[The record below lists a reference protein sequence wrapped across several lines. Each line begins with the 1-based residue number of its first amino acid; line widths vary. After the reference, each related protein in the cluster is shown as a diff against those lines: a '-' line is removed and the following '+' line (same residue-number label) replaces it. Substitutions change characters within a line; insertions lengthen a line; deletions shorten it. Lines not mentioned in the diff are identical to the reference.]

1 MSTPVPGGSPDDPSF
16 VYDEFAYFKE
26 NCAEY
31 GLDGDMPVVVERV
44 SHQFGDGR
52 IGSAIKWGTGTPQI
66 VFLHGGAQNAHTWD
80 TVALALRPTP
90 MLAIDLSGH
99 GHSSWRDD
107 GAYNPRSNAEDAA
120 AIMDEFAPDP
130 SLLVGMSLG
139 GLTSNAVAAIFP
151 WLVRRLVVIDVTPGV
166 TRDKAADVHAFIEG
180 PQNFG
185 SFQEIFDRTVEY
197 NPTRSHESL
206 RRGILHNAHRVE
218 GSGAMWEWNY
228 DRRHLGGSAG
238 SIETVETIA
247 SASAARVGDETGVT
261 AQPSAPSSQSPAPSP
276 EEAPIF
282 GDLWQDVEDVRA
294 PYLLLQGSASP
305 VVDSEDI
312 AELLRRK
319 PDARVQVVEGAG
331 HSIQGDKPRELAEIL
346 RLELALTQA
355 ESATESQSS

>member
-1 MSTPVPGGSPDDPSF
+1 MSTPVPGGSPDVPNF

-31 GLDGDMPVVVERV
+31 HLDADKPVAVERV
-44 SHQFGDGR
+44 SHQFGDRR
-52 IGSAIKWGTGTPQI
+52 IGSALKWGTGTPQI
-66 VFLHGGAQNAHTWD
+66 VLLHGGAQNAHTWD
-80 TVALALRPTP
+80 TVALALHPTP
-90 MLAIDLSGH
+90 ILAIDLSGH

-139 GLTSNAVAAIFP
+139 GLTANAVAAIFP

-166 TRDKAADVHAFIEG
+166 NRDKAADVHAFIEG
-180 PQNFG
+180 PQTFG
-185 SFQEIFDRTVEY
+185 SFQEIFDRTVEF

-218 GSGAMWEWNY
+218 GSDGMWEWNY
-228 DRRHLGGSAG
+228 DRRHLGGASG
-238 SIETVETIA
+238 SMETVETIA
-247 SASAARVGDETGVT
+247 SASAARVGT
-261 AQPSAPSSQSPAPSP
+261 ATVASSQPPVAAIP

-294 PYLLLQGSASP
+294 PYLLLQGSNSP

-319 PDARVQVVEGAG
+319 PDARVQVVDGAG
-331 HSIQGDKPRELAEIL
+331 HSIQGDRPRELAEIL
-346 RLELALTQA
+346 REELAMTEAQ
-355 ESATESQSS
+355 SATESQSSQ

>member
-1 MSTPVPGGSPDDPSF
+1 MSTPLSGASPDDPNF

-31 GLDGDMPVVVERV
+31 NLDGEMPIIVERV
-44 SHQFGDGR
+44 SHHFDDGR
-52 IGSAIKWGTGTPQI
+52 IGSALKWGKGAPQI

-80 TVALALRPTP
+80 TVALALAPIP

-166 TRDKAADVHAFIEG
+166 TRDKAAEVHAFIEG
-180 PQNFG
+180 PQTFG

-218 GSGAMWEWNY
+218 GSDGVWEWNY
-228 DRRHLGGSAG
+228 DRRHLGGASG
-238 SIETVETIA
+238 SMETIETIA
-247 SASAARVGDETGVT
+247 SASAARVGTGSLGSP
-261 AQPSAPSSQSPAPSP
+261 QPPVPALS
-276 EEAPIF
+276 EDTPIF

-294 PYLLLQGSASP
+294 PYLLLRGAASP
-305 VVDSEDI
+305 VVDSEDV

-319 PDARVQVVEGAG
+319 PDARVQVVDGAG

-346 RLELALTQA
+346 RKELALTEA
-355 ESATESQSS
+355 ETATETQSSW